1 MIDAEQLERARGADL
16 MATAVAL
23 GARLKRVTAAEWAG
37 PCPRCGGRDR
47 FAVNV
52 SERLW
57 GCRGCAKCAATIRM
71 RCARR
76 SWRVPAGA
84 SPAQERGSAGLV
96 ASVAARKATTA
107 AKRTQQLCGV
117 RE

>member
-52 SERLW
+52 SE
-57 GCRGCAKCAATIRM
+57 
-71 RCARR
+71 
-76 SWRVPAGA
+76 
-84 SPAQERGSAGLV
+84 
-96 ASVAARKATTA
+96 
-107 AKRTQQLCGV
+107 
-117 RE
+117 